1 MSRIAVIGGGAAGM
15 MAAITAAGAGHRVT
29 LLEHNE
35 KLGKKLYITGKG
47 RCNLTNACS
56 QDELFDSVSRNPKFL
71 YSAFHSFN
79 NRDTAAFFEAE
90 GIALKTERGNRVF
103 PASDRASD
111 VIRALERAL
120 YRNQVTILLRA
131 EVLEILVREGTAV
144 GVRWHASGHPECP
157 QEFAC
162 DAVVIACGGLSY
174 PATGSDGTGFG
185 MLESLGH
192 TVTDFRPSLVGMTV
206 QGGVCARLAG
216 LSLKNVTFTAR
227 SGKKLLFEQFGE
239 LLFTHHGI
247 SGPVVLTASSVIPD
261 QYFKEPFLFEIDLKP
276 ALTPQKLDER
286 ILRDFKENA
295 NRQFKNSLGALLPSK
310 LIPVIVDLS
319 GIDPEKPVH
328 DLTKEERRRLLALLK
343 HFSGTV
349 TGLESMQ
356 EAIITRGGI
365 RVKEI
370 NPSTMESKLVRGLY
384 VCGEMLDV
392 DALTGGFNLQIAWS
406 TGVLAGRSV
415 P

>member
-15 MAAITAAGAGHRVT
+15 MAAIAAAGAGHAVT

-56 QDELFDSVSRNPKFL
+56 PEELFDSVSRNPKFL
-71 YSAFHSFN
+71 YSAFYGFD

-90 GIALKTERGNRVF
+90 GLVLKTERGNRIF
-103 PASDRASD
+103 PASDRALD
-111 VIRALERAL
+111 VIKVLERAL
-120 YRNQVTILLRA
+120 RRNGVAVLLRA
-131 EVLEILVREGTAV
+131 EAEQILVQEGHAV
-144 GVRWHASGHPECP
+144 GVRWHPTGKRERI
-157 QEFAC
+157 QELSC
-162 DAVVIACGGLSY
+162 DAVVIATGGLSY
-174 PATGSDGTGFG
+174 SATGCDGSGFH
-185 MLESLGH
+185 MLQELGH
-192 TVTDFRPSLVGMTV
+192 SITDFRPSLAGMTT
-206 QGGVCARLAG
+206 QGDFCARLAG

-227 SGKKLLFEQFGE
+227 SGNKKLFEQFGE

-261 QYFKEPFLFEIDLKP
+261 QYFEKPFSFEIDLKP
-276 ALTPQKLDER
+276 ALTRQKLDER
-286 ILRDFKENA
+286 ILRDFKEAA

-310 LIPVIVDLS
+310 LIPVIIELS
-319 GIDPEKPVH
+319 GIEPEKPVH
-328 DLTKEERRRLLALLK
+328 DLTKEERGRLLELLK
-343 HFSGTV
+343 RFSGTV

-370 NPSTMESKLVRGLY
+370 NPSTMESKIVRGLY